1 MRYLICFVLCKNR
14 LSAGTLQLAD
24 RTLTRSQEFNW
35 NCEFFYFHDESYMK
49 ILHYPD
55 TTIMANKPSL
65 A

>member
-1 MRYLICFVLCKNR
+1 MCFVLCKNR
-14 LSAGTLQLAD
+14 LSAGTLQLTD
-24 RTLTRSQEFNW
+24 RTLTKSQELNW
-35 NCEFFYFHDESYMK
+35 NCESVYFHDESYMR

>member
-1 MRYLICFVLCKNR
+1 M
-14 LSAGTLQLAD
+14 LQLAD
-24 RTLTRSQEFNW
+24 RTLTKSPEFNW
-35 NCEFFYFHDESYMK
+35 NCEFFYFHESYMK